1 VKIFL
6 SWSKERSKQVALF
19 LHDWLQCV
27 LQSSEPWMSDVD
39 IDRGSLWTND
49 INGNLNIS
57 AAGIICLTKSNLNEP
72 WILFEA
78 GALSKGLESSRVCCL
93 LIDLQPTDISGP
105 LSQFNHTLPD
115 KSNIR
120 KLIFTLNERSDKK
133 LNQEILNKVFEM
145 NWPTFEI
152 NLTKI
157 IKETE
162 GDEKSIIPKRSEEEI
177 LNEILSTTRM
187 LNKRVN
193 NLEYSQKNREIY
205 NDETKI
211 KDFTKPLKSNKLSND
226 IIDSKEFFNLFNIVS
241 KTEEEN

>member
-1 VKIFL
+1 MKIFL